1 MNLSQRLTSV
11 FVAVALSFSLFVI
24 PASAVD
30 EDSNKHYSLPSVASS
45 PVALADYPISLADFS
60 SSDSTTLTNIYKFIQ
75 YLTTTPSSYQQG
87 SIIGLLHRILSA
99 QIPNASTN
107 FQLIGGYGT
116 NGFLNLINSAI
127 QDVEKSNNSILN
139 KIADIETEVAAV
151 NTNAGNLDV
160 KLSTRAS
167 ETTLSAINTLMNTG
181 FLAPFT
187 DTSPTYNTSIGKFL
201 GSAFATTRNNA
212 LAKYNTS
219 FPYRVALDDG
229 TGSLTDIKWYSFS
242 GIMGTLLTEFAKD
255 GRVPGT
261 YDYSMFHYVKQLSQ
275 VLASDDDKA
284 LAESQKEN
292 REQIEKDFVSG
303 SSGSTS
309 LGKGDF
315 SSASDV
321 SGLLSDSFKMDGAS
335 NASDF
340 VSGFGTASNESLAW
354 FSQTTADNL
363 DEVDNKF
370 PEKTTGVS
378 TFSARSQYMED
389 ADSDPYNMAG
399 FADRYSWLP
408 DGGVLNG

>member
-1 MNLSQRLTSV
+1 MNSQRLTSV
-11 FVAVALSFSLFVI
+11 FVAVALSFSLFMI
-24 PASAVD
+24 PVHAVD
-30 EDSNKHYSLPSVASS
+30 EDSSEFYSLPAVQNAPAS
-45 PVALADYPISLADFS
+45 LFDYPVSPADFS

-99 QIPNASTN
+99 QIPNSSTN
-107 FQLIGGYGT
+107 FQLINGYGT
-116 NGFLNLINSAI
+116 NGFLNLINGAI
-127 QDVEKSNNSILN
+127 QDVEKSNNSILS
-139 KIADIETEVAAV
+139 KMADVETEVAAI
-151 NTNAGNLDV
+151 NTNAANLDV

-167 ETTLSAINTLMNTG
+167 ETTLSAINALMNTG

-187 DTSPTYNTSIGKFL
+187 DTAPTYNTSIGKFF

-229 TGSLTDIKWYSFS
+229 TGALTDIKWFSFS
-242 GIMGTLLTEFAKD
+242 GVMGTLLTEFAKD
-255 GRVPGT
+255 GKVPGM

-292 REQIEKDFVSG
+292 REQIEQDFVSG
-303 SSGSTS
+303 SSGKTS

-363 DEVDNKF
+363 DEVDNRV
-370 PEKTTGVS
+370 PEKPSRVS
-378 TFSARSQYMED
+378 TFFADGRTMED
-389 ADSDPYNMAG
+389 VDSDPYNMAG